1 MTPSTVFVQPAP
13 PEVGG
18 PAAPGKVQITTT
30 GGRLPSWRRD
40 GQGLYYLSA
49 KNEFVTVPI
58 DTTGGS
64 FKPLAAQV
72 LFKLPAA
79 DVTSYD
85 VTADGKRI
93 LLNVPA
99 EDVSDM
105 PVTVVSNS
113 MRLLKK

>member
-1 MTPSTVFVQPAP
+1 M
-13 PEVGG
+13 G
-18 PAAPGKVQITTT
+18 PATLAKFQITTT
-30 GGRLPSWRRD
+30 GGRFPTWRRD

-49 KNEFVTVPI
+49 KNEFVTVPV
-58 DTTGGS
+58 DTTGRS
-64 FKPLAAQV
+64 FKPLPAQV

-93 LLNVPA
+93 LLNLPA

-105 PVTVVSNS
+105 PVTVISNW